1 MEFNL
6 KTIPTANQYGESQM
20 WKSVSFQYYLTTCDF
35 CVGYYRNGFGRTF
48 KHLMWFLN
56 EFLCNYP
63 AFAHALIHLYISV
76 FCKRKN
82 ISHYTMVC
90 DALTLSVLQLLYVTA
105 KMLGK

>member
-63 AFAHALIHLYISV
+63 AFAHA
-76 FCKRKN
+76 
-82 ISHYTMVC
+82 
-90 DALTLSVLQLLYVTA
+90 
-105 KMLGK
+105 